1 MVASISTAA
10 DRRAEKTIIDDLNI
24 PWRRRWLFR
33 LFYRRARQFRM
44 YREQISSLYT
54 YGYGLFRGYFLALG
68 DCLVQQG
75 MIRDRDDIFFLEL
88 DEIRALVKREGDERV
103 DIRIANRKSD
113 LEQAQEL
120 TPPETIFGDT
130 PVPLQKEFSEQLTG
144 VPTSRGY
151 YRGRVRV
158 VRGIQDFDKLQSG
171 DVLVIPYSDVGWT
184 PLFAK
189 AGAVISESGGMLSH
203 SSIVAREYNIP
214 AVVSV
219 PLACQL
225 PDGSEVSVDGF
236 KGEIFIHQE
245 KV

>member
-1 MVASISTAA
+1 V
-10 DRRAEKTIIDDLNI
+10 I
-24 PWRRRWLFR
+24 P
-33 LFYRRARQFRM
+33 
-44 YREQISSLYT
+44 
-54 YGYGLFRGYFLALG
+54 
-68 DCLVQQG
+68 
-75 MIRDRDDIFFLEL
+75 DRDDIFFLEL
-88 DEIRALVKREGDERV
+88 DEIRALVKEEGDKHSIISHITER
-103 DIRIANRKSD
+103 KTD
-113 LEQAQEL
+113 LDRAKNI
-120 TPPETIFGDT
+120 TPSETIFGDT
-130 PVPLQKEFSEQLTG
+130 PLPLQKEFSERLTG

-151 YRGRVRV
+151 YRGKVCV

-245 KV
+245 TV